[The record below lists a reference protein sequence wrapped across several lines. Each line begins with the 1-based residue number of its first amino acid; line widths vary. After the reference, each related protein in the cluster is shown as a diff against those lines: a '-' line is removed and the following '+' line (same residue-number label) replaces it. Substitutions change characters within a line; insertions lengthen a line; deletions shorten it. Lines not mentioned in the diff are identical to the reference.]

1 MKNALLF
8 FVISLVG
15 CSTEPVNPNYAK
27 EVSPQLL
34 LEKKKITFRLR

>member
-1 MKNALLF
+1 MKNALLLF

-27 EVSPQLL
+27 EVS
-34 LEKKKITFRLR
+34 TASF